1 MTLLYP
7 TEVGE
12 NARKRQLYAIASD
25 KRKNVIAVEDFGT
38 LQDAMRQAVG
48 RKLEIHLQ
56 SWYPW

>member
-7 TEVGE
+7 TGVGE

-56 SWYPW
+56 S